1 MQTTNT
7 NGIIAA
13 AAEKQNAPAANNT
26 QTPTQMFHKLLN
38 NGAIQKQL
46 EDSLKEN
53 AGAFTTS
60 ALNVFREDSLLQTC
74 DLQLVLGEMLKAV
87 ALKLPIEKQL
97 GFGYIIVFKD
107 HGVPKPQF
115 QLGYKGYIQLAERT
129 GAYRYINAG
138 VVYEGEFKS
147 LDKLT
152 GALDIS
158 GKKVSDEVIGYFAYI
173 ETVSGFKKAMYWTKD
188 GVKKHAGRYSASY
201 KSGAKIWRDNFDEMA
216 TKTVLR
222 NLLSHYGVMSVEI
235 NTAMV
240 SEENQGSAFPE
251 AAPEAANPREIETE
265 GAIPEAYNPA
275 DYQEPPYEV

>member
-1 MQTTNT
+1 METTNT

-13 AAEKQNAPAANNT
+13 AAEKRNAPAANNA
-26 QTPTQMFHKLLN
+26 QSPSQVLNKLLN
-38 NGAIQKQL
+38 NSAIQEQL
-46 EDSLKEN
+46 KSTLKEN
-53 AGAFTTS
+53 AGAFVTS
-60 ALNVFREDSLLQTC
+60 VLNVFREDSNLQIC
-74 DLQLVLGEMLKAV
+74 DPKMVLGEALKAA

-97 GFGYIIVFKD
+97 GFGYIIAFKE
-107 HGVPKPQF
+107 HGIPKPQF

-129 GAYRYINAG
+129 GAYKYINAG

-158 GKKVSDEVIGYFAYI
+158 GEKVSDEIIGYFAYI

-188 GVKKHAGRYSASY
+188 QVKGHAQRYSKSY
-201 KSGAKIWRDNFDEMA
+201 QKGSMIWKNNFDEMA

-235 NTAMV
+235 NTAIV
-240 SEENQGSAFPE
+240 SEENPPE
-251 AAPEAANPREIETE
+251 DPQNMIPAAPKAPEIDVE
-265 GAIPEAYNPA
+265 GAPPETSANSEG
-275 DYQEPPYEV
+275 QGTLE